1 MLSKHKKYMNNT
13 VHPLYF
19 VNNGLKKL
27 ANGPVMKI
35 HSSPNGWHFCAD
47 IHREKSNVG
56 MDIFKNNPDAQWDMN
71 MGGFWVR
78 PESKLYVWLALKG
91 VEMGKIWS
99 KDHTG
104 PDWRDHD

>member
-1 MLSKHKKYMNNT
+1 
-13 VHPLYF
+13 
-19 VNNGLKKL
+19 
-27 ANGPVMKI
+27 MKI

-47 IHREKSNVG
+47 VHRLKARVT
-56 MDIFKNNPDAQWDMN
+56 MDEFKNNPDAQWDMN